1 MQKRTKFQ
9 IRSDASKQR
18 WVRDDKKEAF
28 WRKHIESWAKSGQSK
43 RGYCLEKELSE
54 SSFNAWKRE
63 IELRDRE
70 KAASVTITEVKVDSP
85 VLARGPFVPLRVL
98 PDASPQS
105 RDEALT
111 AVDGKAVE
119 VRVPGGAVLI
129 LSQGSS
135 VELAVE
141 IFHALKEQK

>member
-28 WRKHIESWAKSGQSK
+28 WRKHIESWEKSGQSK
-43 RGYCLEKELSE
+43 RGYCLEKKLSE
-54 SSFNAWKRE
+54 SSFNSWKRE

-70 KAASVTITEVKVDSP
+70 NMSAKKAGPEVDSP
-85 VLARGPFVPLRVL
+85 ALARGPFVPLRVV
-98 PDASPQS
+98 PDAAPAG
-105 RDEALT
+105 RGEACA

>member
-9 IRSDASKQR
+9 IRSDAGKQR
-18 WVRDDKKEAF
+18 WVRDDRKEAF
-28 WRKHIESWAKSGQSK
+28 WRKHIESWERSGQSK

-54 SSFNAWKRE
+54 SSFNSWKRE

-70 KAASVTITEVKVDSP
+70 KAASVTRTELKVDSP
-85 VLARGPFVPLRVL
+85 ALARGPFVPLRVV
-98 PDASPQS
+98 PDAAQPNGS
-105 RDEALT
+105 EACS

-119 VRVPGGAVLI
+119 VRVPGGAVLVVAH
-129 LSQGSS
+129 GSS

>member
-1 MQKRTKFQ
+1 MQKRTNFQ

-18 WVRDDKKEAF
+18 WVRDDKKEAY
-28 WRKHIESWAKSGQSK
+28 WRKHIESWKKSGQSK
-43 RGYCLEKELSE
+43 RGYCMEKQLSE

-70 KAASVTITEVKVDSP
+70 KAASAGMAGSIADSLA
-85 VLARGPFVPLRVL
+85 LARGPFVPLRVV
-98 PDASPQS
+98 PDAAQPNGS
-105 RDEALT
+105 EACS

-119 VRVPGGAVLI
+119 VRVPGGAVLVVTH
-129 LSQGSS
+129 GSS